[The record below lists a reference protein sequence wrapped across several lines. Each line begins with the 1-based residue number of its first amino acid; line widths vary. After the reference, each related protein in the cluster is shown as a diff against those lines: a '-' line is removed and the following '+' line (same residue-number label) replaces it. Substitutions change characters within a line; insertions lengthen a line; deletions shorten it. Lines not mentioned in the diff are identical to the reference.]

1 MKKKFLFMGLFLVV
15 MGATAFC
22 FNSKSEGLEGLML
35 ENIEALAAG
44 EGSSLVHCIGTGSV
58 DCPKFQ
64 IKVYCVVLYGN

>member
-1 MKKKFLFMGLFLVV
+1 MKKKFLFMGLFLAV

-44 EGSSLVHCIGTGSV
+44 EGASLVHCIGTGSV
-58 DCPKFQ
+58 DCPRFQ
-64 IKVYCVVLYGN
+64 IKVYFVVLYGN